1 MKAMSLFV
9 LAVGA
14 QDATAQASTCTQVTN
29 LMGKGCDC
37 DDSGANLVILCTLKL
52 ASYEL
57 CAVSYKFL
65 PCEDPMELG
74 LDVSVGGT
82 SVYAADVPGTGKV
95 PVPAVSWKKAG
106 LFLDVTLGGTVS
118 ALTLDFAASLCK
130 DDECDKDLFG
140 VLNPGLPLKLFNTND
155 SPLDLG
161 VCPDTGLSAAAAG
174 GVVVG
179 VLSGLGAAAAAF
191 FCWKKRRQGISLTG
205 GLSKPLIDE
214 TGLEME
220 GGSTTTYTAVSGE

>member
-1 MKAMSLFV
+1 
-9 LAVGA
+9 
-14 QDATAQASTCTQVTN
+14 
-29 LMGKGCDC
+29 
-37 DDSGANLVILCTLKL
+37 
-52 ASYEL
+52 
-57 CAVSYKFL
+57 
-65 PCEDPMELG
+65 MELG

-130 DDECDKDLFG
+130 DGKCDKDLFG